1 MIKLSKRVI
10 TLILLLIICLTA
22 VSCGKKQE
30 YEASVVFKVRI
41 IETPDDL
48 PEGVQM
54 YQFSPIY
61 ADDYVEMLDDSIFN
75 KGEFVIYDNE
85 YLFQIYSMLSLNV
98 EERLDSVGLTLRRLK
113 ESLLIKKVDENR
125 ISAIFSFD
133 DEEMT
138 NALINTVAE
147 YTPRWISNSTV
158 GEIAVEE
165 IREAK
170 PVS

>member
-54 YQFSPIY
+54 YQFRPIY
-61 ADDYVEMLDDSIFN
+61 ADDYVEMLDDSIIN
-75 KGEFVIYDNE
+75 KGEFCIYDNE

-98 EERLDSVGLTLRRLK
+98 EERILINISFNFADAEVILDSFFNY
-113 ESLLIKKVDENR
+113 SL
-125 ISAIFSFD
+125 SAGICSCD
-133 DEEMT
+133 
-138 NALINTVAE
+138 IC
-147 YTPRWISNSTV
+147 
-158 GEIAVEE
+158 
-165 IREAK
+165 
-170 PVS
+170 

>member
-54 YQFSPIY
+54 YQFRPIY
-61 ADDYVEMLDDSIFN
+61 ADDYVEILDAN
-75 KGEFVIYDNE
+75 KGENASG
-85 YLFQIYSMLSLNV
+85 YLSQIYEMLSLNF
-98 EERLDSVGLTLRRLK
+98 EDSLNSAGLTLSGLK

-125 ISAIFSFD
+125 ISATFSFD

-138 NALINTVAE
+138 NAVIHTMAE
-147 YTPRWISNSTV
+147 YLPKWISNCTV
-158 GEIAVEE
+158 GEINVEE
-165 IREAK
+165 IKEAEQ
-170 PVS
+170 VS